1 MSESDRT
8 LILKRLNE
16 DDHFYKYV
24 DCLMKMYHDF
34 NEARQDI
41 CEYLTDECI
50 IMGGMLYFSL
60 YREAQHLNLIRTEE
74 LNDHQ
79 LYIFKKFW
87 EYKTVDID
95 IQGHINNQ
103 VYEDENGEITFVHD
117 SKHVQKNWL
126 KFMDNLYHDNYECFL
141 FVHKIL
147 KNKPLLSHS
156 LKTFEHG
163 FGLNFKVTDNADI
176 LEYRPQITV
185 RVGDEEDHLFEALL
199 LANVDL
205 PDTNVYNLSTVKRP
219 FVGENIISAATQQ
232 LLWRLWPAVD
242 TSKSAEEIFSQ
253 MKNVFKTDP
262 LVLTKFNQGYYR
274 SYVVYYILEQ
284 VYKHN
289 VKYLLKIMLPTNGML
304 AKKIFFLKGKFIT
317 KIIPKSILNEIL
329 PMYSELKK
337 LPPNKPATPL
347 QTLNFLKTSLEMWTV
362 LNENIKNA
370 T

>member
-1 MSESDRT
+1 
-8 LILKRLNE
+8 
-16 DDHFYKYV
+16 
-24 DCLMKMYHDF
+24 MKMYHDF

-205 PDTNVYNLSTVKRP
+205 PDTNVYNLSTVKKP
-219 FVGENIISAATQQ
+219 FIGENIISAATQQ
-232 LLWRLWPAVD
+232 LLWRLWPTVD

-289 VKYLLKIMLPTNGML
+289 VKYLLNIMLPTNGML
-304 AKKIFFLKGKFIT
+304 AKKIFFLKGKFIA
-317 KIIPKSILNEIL
+317 KIIPKSILNKIL